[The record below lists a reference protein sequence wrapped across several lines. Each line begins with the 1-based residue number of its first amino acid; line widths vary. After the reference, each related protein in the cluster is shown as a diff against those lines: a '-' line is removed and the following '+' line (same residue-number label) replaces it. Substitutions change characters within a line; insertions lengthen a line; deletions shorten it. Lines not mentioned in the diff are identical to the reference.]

1 MTEEHRELRRLK
13 WIAILSPLV
22 FLGLLEL
29 ARQLAAPE
37 VLRAWPGYILIA
49 GLVLIGTLFF
59 AETIF
64 GVIGRMQDRLRTQ
77 NRELLALHDAAIDIT
92 SELNLELVLQRVVD
106 QARELGGAQYGA
118 LSILGESGRIDAF
131 LTSGI
136 SPEVRARIGPIPQG
150 HGLLGAVIDEG
161 VSLRIPDLT
170 VDRRSVGF
178 PPNHPPMRS
187 LLAVPVRSHGHI
199 LGSLY
204 LTEKLDAP
212 EFSEHDMGRLERFA
226 TQAAIAIDNA
236 NLHRQVESLAIAEE
250 RGRIAREMHDSIAQV
265 LGYVNIKAQAIEE
278 HLRRDQPDRAV
289 AQLEQLSQAARAA
302 YADVREDI
310 LGLRTSLDGDAGLI
324 AALEDYLKQWSA
336 QSDIEPELR
345 LVPNDIED
353 LDIEPLV
360 ELQLMRIIQES
371 LANVRKYAHASAV
384 RVELE
389 RTEDQLRVAIHD
401 NGIGFDREKVAERE
415 FPRFG
420 LTMMRERAQSIEGEF
435 DIQTKPG
442 HGTSVRVSV
451 PLRSRLR
458 GSA

>member
-64 GVIGRMQDRLRTQ
+64 GVIGRMQDRLRAQ